1 MGKEDHGP
9 HLINEDEGLPAEPA
23 HAQRLALRQLPR
35 HPRQQRR
42 HLDSSLDLAHQVGI
56 NIYNTRKRV
65 VAFFPLL
72 CPANLS
78 PRSLFIPP
86 GVIAEYFL

>member
-1 MGKEDHGP
+1 MRMKGF
-9 HLINEDEGLPAEPA
+9 LPSLRMLSAL
-23 HAQRLALRQLPR
+23 HFGSFLATLA
-35 HPRQQRR
+35 
-42 HLDSSLDLAHQVGI
+42 SSVGTWTALKI
-56 NIYNTRKRV
+56 LLTKSVIDIYNTRKRV